1 MHTPKEIYEWL
12 ERIRFYIEDPNS
24 DSKVQLM
31 EYMQD
36 LKTYIGAFEQIEWER
51 NVAISQL
58 RNLGYDL
65 GQKTDMQKIYDDI
78 YPLTVVMD
86 RYNGTYSGGAFTA
99 WNLDVDD
106 VPWQICSSDGD
117 ALDIFMDIRDGYKGI
132 VYGVGNTP
140 DLAVKDLWNKLK
152 KKDN

>member
-1 MHTPKEIYEWL
+1 MKSTKELIEWL
-12 ERIRFYIEDPNS
+12 ENIQLSDWVELCGADEWRDIRNH
-24 DSKVQLM
+24 L
-31 EYMQD
+31 
-36 LKTYIGAFEQIEWER
+36 GAFEQIKWER
-51 NVAISQL
+51 DVAISQL
-58 RNLGYDL
+58 RSLGYDL

-99 WNLDVDD
+99 WNLDVDE
-106 VPWQICSSDGD
+106 VPWQICGCDTT
-117 ALDIFMDIRDGYKGI
+117 ALDIFDDIKDGYHNI

-152 KKDN
+152 KKDKS